1 MIRLLRSALIAGF
14 VAASCAGAAE
24 AHARLLASNPAK
36 DAAVSAPT
44 TIHLEFSEG
53 LEPKSS
59 TATLMT
65 MAGDDV
71 PVTATVKGK
80 VIDATPQ
87 QALAPGAYM
96 VMWTIVSTDGHKMTG
111 DYNFTVR

>member
-1 MIRLLRSALIAGF
+1 
-14 VAASCAGAAE
+14 
-24 AHARLLASNPAK
+24 
-36 DAAVSAPT
+36 
-44 TIHLEFSEG
+44 
-53 LEPKSS
+53 
-59 TATLMT
+59 MT